1 MNLKI
6 TFKDGETCSYIA
18 GSIHTYKNYITI
30 HDKQGR
36 LLRTLPQYAIK
47 SLYYNTSDYEGTD
60 MYTVEIYTL
69 NGRHILEEECYINL
83 FNNSITIYD
92 LFGDLI
98 RVIHMS
104 DIESIICKRVEKA
117 KL

>member
-1 MNLKI
+1 MILKI
-6 TFKDGETCSYIA
+6 VFKDGETCSYIA

-47 SLYYNTSDYEGTD
+47 SLYYNTSDYEGMD
-60 MYTVEIYTL
+60 MYMVEIYTL
-69 NGRHILEEECYINL
+69 NCEHILEEECFINL
-83 FNNSITIYD
+83 FNDAINIYD
-92 LFGDLI
+92 LYGDLI
-98 RVIHMS
+98 HVIHMS
-104 DIESIICKRVEKA
+104 HIESIICKRVEKA